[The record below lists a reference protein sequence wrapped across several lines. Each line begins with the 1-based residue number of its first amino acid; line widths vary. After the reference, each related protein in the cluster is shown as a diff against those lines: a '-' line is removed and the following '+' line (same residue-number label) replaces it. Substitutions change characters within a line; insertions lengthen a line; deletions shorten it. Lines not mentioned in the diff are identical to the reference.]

1 MEGGRMY
8 TVDLYLR
15 VRLACHVDG
24 LSQREAASR
33 FGIARET
40 VRKMLRHSEPP
51 GYRRRQPPKRPKL
64 APFTDIIDR
73 ILEEDR
79 TVHRKQHHTAKRIF
93 ERLRDEHG
101 FTGKET
107 IVKDYVR
114 ERRLRRREMFV
125 PLSHPPGHAQADFG
139 EADAIIAGVKY
150 RAHFFVM
157 TLPHSDACFVA
168 AYPAAA
174 TEAWL
179 DGHNRAFVFFG
190 GVPQSILYDND
201 KCLVSRILSDG
212 TRQRTR
218 AFSGLQSHYLFE
230 DRYGR
235 PGKGNDKGNVEG
247 VVGYA
252 RRNFMTP
259 LPRFASWDAFN
270 GHLEEQCR
278 NRQGNVLR
286 GHRESIGERFVR
298 DREALKRPL
307 PAPFD
312 ACDKQ
317 GTRVNSLSLVRYR
330 TNDYSVPVA
339 YGHQEVWIRGYVHE
353 VVIGCGAGIIARHP
367 RSYDRE
373 DMVFD
378 PIHYLALLEHKI
390 GALDQAAPLAGWEL
404 PDAFPTLR
412 RLLEARMGKAGKRE
426 YVQVLRLV
434 ETFDLEVLHGAVKDA
449 LRLGAIGYDAVK
461 HLVLCRIER
470 RPAQT
475 RPGYLS
481 LPASGQRGDHGRR
494 QLYELVGWRRVM
506 TDTPQVLLA
515 HHLKTL
521 KLPTFLREYDK
532 LARQCATEGAD
543 HVRYLVRLTELELI
557 DRERR
562 MVERRIR
569 QARFPAVKSL
579 DSFDFKAIASLNKML
594 VLELARCEYVE
605 RRENIIALGNSGTG
619 KTHIALGLGLAA
631 CQKGLSVGFL
641 TAAALV
647 HELMEA
653 RDEKRLLRLQ
663 KQLAK
668 YHLLIIDELGFVP
681 LSKTGAEL
689 LFEVFSQRY
698 ERGSILVTS
707 NLPFDEWTE
716 IFGSER
722 LTGALLDRLT
732 HHVHILEMN
741 GESYRLNQSQ
751 KRRKSPKIPA

>member
-1 MEGGRMY
+1 
-8 TVDLYLR
+8 
-15 VRLACHVDG
+15 
-24 LSQREAASR
+24 
-33 FGIARET
+33 
-40 VRKMLRHSEPP
+40 
-51 GYRRRQPPKRPKL
+51 
-64 APFTDIIDR
+64 
-73 ILEEDR
+73 
-79 TVHRKQHHTAKRIF
+79 
-93 ERLRDEHG
+93 
-101 FTGKET
+101 
-107 IVKDYVR
+107 
-114 ERRLRRREMFV
+114 
-125 PLSHPPGHAQADFG
+125 
-139 EADAIIAGVKY
+139 
-150 RAHFFVM
+150 
-157 TLPHSDACFVA
+157 
-168 AYPAAA
+168 
-174 TEAWL
+174 
-179 DGHNRAFVFFG
+179 
-190 GVPQSILYDND
+190 
-201 KCLVSRILSDG
+201 
-212 TRQRTR
+212 
-218 AFSGLQSHYLFE
+218 
-230 DRYGR
+230 
-235 PGKGNDKGNVEG
+235 
-247 VVGYA
+247 
-252 RRNFMTP
+252 
-259 LPRFASWDAFN
+259 
-270 GHLEEQCR
+270 
-278 NRQGNVLR
+278 
-286 GHRESIGERFVR
+286 
-298 DREALKRPL
+298 
-307 PAPFD
+307 
-312 ACDKQ
+312 
-317 GTRVNSLSLVRYR
+317 
-330 TNDYSVPVA
+330 
-339 YGHQEVWIRGYVHE
+339 
-353 VVIGCGAGIIARHP
+353 
-367 RSYDRE
+367 
-373 DMVFD
+373 MVFD

-426 YVQVLRLV
+426 YVQVVRLV

-449 LRLGAIGYDAVK
+449 LRLGAIWLRRRQTPCAVPY
-461 HLVLCRIER
+461 RAT
-470 RPAQT
+470 PAQT

-562 MVERRIR
+562 MVERRTG